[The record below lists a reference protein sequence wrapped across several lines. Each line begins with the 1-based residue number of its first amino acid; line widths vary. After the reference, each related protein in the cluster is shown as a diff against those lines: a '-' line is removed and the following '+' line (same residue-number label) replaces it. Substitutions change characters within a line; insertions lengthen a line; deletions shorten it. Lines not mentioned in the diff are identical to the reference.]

1 MKKST
6 KKLLLTIFSAVI
18 LVACLAITSFA
29 ANADVTFKANAD
41 DDNTVITTQ
50 VARDGKKYLFL
61 PSSADLKNLVLYFDA
76 ESLEL
81 SADNGTETIT
91 SGAAFDLTAFCTAK
105 NGEYTVT
112 LSDGTAL
119 TIMKSANVRAIF
131 YVSDDPVNYGITWVD
146 AVKGNEAEGN
156 MSVVGLD
163 GEVEH
168 TDKIT
173 EIKARGN
180 STFTRSDKKAY
191 QFKLDKKV
199 DLINNNKDEANKK
212 WILLA
217 NMFDATL
224 IHNSITFQLA
234 MDLNMP
240 YTPNYE
246 AVDLYY
252 DGVYRGSYLL
262 CEKTEVDS
270 SRIDIDD
277 TDKAIED
284 LNEDT
289 DAYENPVVVTKTI
302 ASKGETNA
310 AANSKG
316 SYKYVQGLKEPELP
330 DDASHHAY
338 LLELEFSVR
347 YPDELT
353 GFVTNRN
360 QGVLTSNPEYLTKET
375 GAYISAFWQEFED
388 AVYSA
393 NGYNSKTGKY
403 YYEYCDLDSLVKLYL
418 INEFSKNHDGFVS
431 STYFYLPEDEDIM
444 YAGPVW
450 DFDPAYG
457 SGGTQDKLQEK
468 TSQTEY
474 FHIAQNYLIDG
485 LLKIES
491 FRNEVKKALNKQNG
505 EFYLAVQNMI
515 GENGYVYTMSDTVK
529 SSQLMNSKLWD
540 VTYYKYIIVHPGEK
554 VTFENATVFMNDYIN
569 ERINWLAD
577 VVSTWNGANYSIP
590 TYPTSQP
597 KPEENLSFFER
608 IIQSFVNFFN
618 TIIDF
623 FRSLF
628 SF

>member
-1 MKKST
+1 MKAT
-6 KKLLLTIFSAVI
+6 KKFIITFLAV
-18 LVACLAITSFA
+18 VCLALCLTVSAFASASDITYL
-29 ANADVTFKANAD
+29 ANTEDANTIIHVQKGA
-41 DDNTVITTQ
+41 
-50 VARDGKKYLFL
+50 DGKNYLFL
-61 PSSADLKNLVLYFDA
+61 PSSADLENIVLYFGS
-76 ESLEL
+76 ETVVVNNTEVK
-81 SADNGTETIT
+81 NGV
-91 SGAAFDLTAFCTAK
+91 AFDLTAVAQAK
-105 NGEYTVT
+105 NGEYTLT
-112 LSDGTAL
+112 FTDGTTL
-119 TIMKSANVRAIF
+119 TVMKSANVRAIF
-131 YVSDDPVNYGITWVD
+131 YVSDDPVNSGREWVD
-146 AVKGNEAEGN
+146 AVKGNEAKGN

-240 YTPNYE
+240 YVPNYE
-246 AVDLYY
+246 AIDLYY
-252 DGVYRGSYLL
+252 DGEYRGAYLL

-277 TDKAIED
+277 TDKAIEN

-289 DAYENPVVVTKTI
+289 DAYENPVVVTKTT
-302 ASKGETNA
+302 ASKGATNA

-316 SYKYVQGLKEPELP
+316 SYKYIQGLREPELP
-330 DDASHHAY
+330 DGASHHAY
-338 LLELEFSVR
+338 LLELEFVHR
-347 YPDELT
+347 YPEELS

-360 QGVLTSNPEYLTKET
+360 QGILTKNPEYLTKES
-375 GAYISAFWQEFED
+375 GAFISAFWQEFED

-403 YYEYCDLDSLVKLYL
+403 YYDYCDLDSLVKLYL
-418 INEFSKNHDGFVS
+418 INELSKNVDGFMS
-431 STYFYLPEDEDIM
+431 STYFYMPADEDVL

-450 DFDPAYG
+450 DYDPCYG
-457 SGGTQDKLQEK
+457 PGG
-468 TSQTEY
+468 
-474 FHIAQNYLIDG
+474 FHDNIQVATANPENFYAVNNYLADG
-485 LLKIES
+485 LIKIES
-491 FRNEVKKALNKQNG
+491 FRNAVKKALNNQNG

-515 GENGYVYTMSDTVK
+515 GDNGNVYTFAEQVK
-529 SSQLMNSKLWD
+529 SSQLMNAKLWNVFD
-540 VTYYKYIIVHPGEK
+540 SRFVYVHKGQK
-554 VTFENATVFMNDYIN
+554 VTFENANAFLNDFIN
-569 ERINWLAD
+569 ERINWLSD
-577 VVSTWNGANYSIP
+577 TTSTWNGSNYSVP
-590 TYPTSQP
+590 TDYDEE
-597 KPEENLSFFER
+597 PEENLSFFER
-608 IIQSFVNFFN
+608 IIKSITDFFQA
-618 TIIDF
+618 IADF

-628 SF
+628 NF